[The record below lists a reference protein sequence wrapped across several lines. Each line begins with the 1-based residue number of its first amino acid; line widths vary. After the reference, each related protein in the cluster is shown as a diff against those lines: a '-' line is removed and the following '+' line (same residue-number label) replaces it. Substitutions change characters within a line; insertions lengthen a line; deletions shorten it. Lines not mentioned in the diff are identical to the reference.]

1 MTGTHSDLDRTST
14 GELVGR
20 LSEQMSQLVRGEMRL
35 AQAELQA
42 KGKRLGLGVGMA
54 GAAAVLTW
62 FAVAALIG
70 AGIATLALVLP
81 VWASALI
88 AAALLLV
95 VAGALGLVARSQAT
109 EASPVIPEQ
118 AIAGTQRD
126 IETIKKGVHR

>member
-70 AGIATLALVLP
+70 AGIAALALILP

-95 VAGALGLVARSQAT
+95 VAGALGLVARRQAA